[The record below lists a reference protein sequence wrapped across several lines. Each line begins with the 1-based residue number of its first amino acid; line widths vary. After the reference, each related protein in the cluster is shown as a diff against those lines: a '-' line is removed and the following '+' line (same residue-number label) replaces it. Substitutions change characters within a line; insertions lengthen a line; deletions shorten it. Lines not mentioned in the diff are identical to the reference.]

1 MLPSQLKPTDFAA
14 YPPQARGI
22 ATGNLALLQQLP
34 LAFTGVLLR
43 EIIVYDWRFPAERHQ
58 LEEQLRVLSALTK
71 PELATRMQGF
81 AAINLSPELERTNW
95 VANPS
100 GFMEQLTAHL
110 WSTHQMDSFR
120 ATADTFATFLAQAA
134 PTPRPAMR
142 RLGIVVVGKDVQQ
155 TDYPLFRKLRPHG
168 VHLTKIKPE
177 GGLDIL
183 LTAASKRA
191 GSQTS
196 TPSQPTSADYAH
208 WYIDGG
214 VAAPAESFTQVS
226 YDALQQ
232 PRTQLLNRT
241 QQAIESV
248 GMGPE
253 ALRSMLAQMKPEDV
267 GLNDRTGDPT
277 LNRFKLSLLTEG
289 SGTQIF
295 STTFV
300 QWAAR
305 ECLRRAQPLTLF
317 LRYAPRQEQQPM
329 NAMLSGAKAGA
340 PDPQGSLVDADMGAY
355 YTWLNMNR
363 LSGAD
368 QMSFLVWFEGHS
380 EGLAIGPGLPQGTTS
395 SSPMDLH
402 QVVELLG

>member
-1 MLPSQLKPTDFAA
+1 MLPPQLKPADFAA
-14 YPPQARGI
+14 YPPQARRI
-22 ATGNLALLQQLP
+22 ATDNIALLQRLP
-34 LAFTGVLLR
+34 LAFAGILLR
-43 EIIVYDWRFPAERHQ
+43 EIITYDWRFPAERRQ
-58 LEEQLRVLSALTK
+58 LDEQLRLLSALSK
-71 PELATRMQGF
+71 SELATRMQGF
-81 AAINLSPELERTNW
+81 AAITLSSELERTDW
-95 VANPS
+95 VRNPS

-120 ATADTFATFLAQAA
+120 VTADTYAAYLAQAA
-134 PTPRPAMR
+134 PAPRPPIR
-142 RLGIVVVGKDVQQ
+142 RLGIVVIGKDVQQ

-168 VHLTKIKPE
+168 VRLRKLKPE
-177 GGLDIL
+177 GGLNIL
-183 LTAASKRA
+183 LAAASKRA
-191 GSQTS
+191 
-196 TPSQPTSADYAH
+196 TPQSSAPGQPEAARYSH

-214 VAAPAESFTQVS
+214 VAAPAEFLTQVS

-241 QQAIESV
+241 QQAIQSA

-253 ALRSMLAQMKPEDV
+253 ALRSLLAQMKPEAV
-267 GLNDRTGDPT
+267 GLDDKTADPV

-305 ECLRRAQPLTLF
+305 ECLRRAQPHTLL
-317 LRYAPRQEQQPM
+317 LRYAARQELQPM

-368 QMSFLVWFEGHS
+368 QMSFLVWFEGHA

-395 SSPMDLH
+395 ESSMDMH
-402 QVVELLG
+402 QVVALLG